1 MSLEAYM
8 WIANNDQAIQ
18 CEGRITIAGDKHYGW
33 VKLRDFVHKLSPKV
47 KMFEIMKKLD
57 GYTPEMANWCMNGTV
72 IDRVFVH
79 STNGGTTLAMYELR
93 NVVFLST
100 ESRESDEEYAD
111 HQTAAIQVIA
121 ENSGDTSPATGTHT
135 KTVSSDRYEL
145 FQAVCSHVII
155 TRGPGGGYTSQ
166 HTAGTGSPLPP
177 FATGAS

>member
-100 ESRESDEEYAD
+100 ESRDSAEEYPD
-111 HQTAAIQVIA
+111 HELEAIQVIA
-121 ENSGDTSPATGTHT
+121 ENSVATPTQTHT
-135 KTVSSDRYEL
+135 KLVSADRYEL